1 MVFEENIN
9 CVLAVESG
17 YAVFF
22 FFGWLKKISGTF
34 CTGYFGAPV
43 YYIITMSTKKDEEED
58 LAPDD
63 VKKCH
68 LIERRV
74 NSK

>member
-22 FFGWLKKISGTF
+22 LFWLVEKNIGDFLHGIFWSASLL
-34 CTGYFGAPV
+34 YNNNV
-43 YYIITMSTKKDEEED
+43 DKKDKEED